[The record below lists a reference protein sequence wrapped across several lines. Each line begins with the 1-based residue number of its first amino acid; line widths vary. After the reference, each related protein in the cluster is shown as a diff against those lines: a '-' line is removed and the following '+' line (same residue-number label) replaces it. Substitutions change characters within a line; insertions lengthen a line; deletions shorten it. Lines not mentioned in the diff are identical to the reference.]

1 MPGHNHCCVFGC
13 TNRRNNICWPLIA
26 SCWHFAE
33 NSKPRAQRKVSTGDD
48 VGVYVDPHDEG
59 RYIVLNNTSVN
70 LTCFA
75 TGNGNFSYTWSVLD
89 SNGLKRLLD
98 TADSSYLTPPLRKDE
113 TYECLVENPL
123 LKSEEH
129 VVRVQFVLGVEGTL
143 VMVWSAAFCTPMK
156 NIL

>member
-1 MPGHNHCCVFGC
+1 M
-13 TNRRNNICWPLIA
+13 
-26 SCWHFAE
+26 
-33 NSKPRAQRKVSTGDD
+33 STGDD
-48 VGVYVDPHDEG
+48 FGVYVDPHDEG

-75 TGNGNFSYTWSVLD
+75 TGDGNFSYTWSVLD

-129 VVRVQFVLGVEGTL
+129 VARVQFVLGVEGTL
-143 VMVWSAAFCTPMK
+143 VMV
-156 NIL
+156 